1 MAESVVSFLV
11 ERFGDLLIQEAV
23 FLRGVSGQVQ
33 SMQAEMKRMQC
44 FFKDADAIQEKNE
57 RVRNWVAEIRDV
69 AYDAEDVIDRFILKV
84 SSRRRGGLKGV
95 LKRCL
100 YIFDEKIELHKVG
113 KRMEVIQ
120 AKIHNI
126 TNSLQNYGIRSIDH
140 EREETSST
148 NESQQELRRSY
159 SHVEEDDVIGLEKD
173 TKALVEELIK
183 EEVQLRVVS
192 IVGMGGLGKTTLAKK
207 VYNHDVIKRH
217 FDCTAWVFISQQ
229 CRIRDVRLEILNRV
243 VNPTNA
249 EREINEK
256 MKDAELVKQLYKIL
270 EGKRYL
276 VVLDDV
282 WSTDTWD
289 RLRPSF
295 PNGKSGSKFMLTTRN
310 KAVAAHADSWSDPY
324 ELRYL
329 TEEESWELL
338 CSKAFPKNLSP
349 GCPPG
354 FEQFKQEIVG
364 KCGGLP
370 LAVVVVGGLLAM
382 KKSLDEWEMVI
393 SNISPHLNKDEQEQV
408 LGILALSFN
417 NLPYHLK
424 PCFLYLGM
432 FPEDFAIPVGTLIKL
447 WISEGFVPQPQ
458 QRAGGETMEEMAK
471 LYLEE
476 LIHRCMVQVG
486 ERSSTR
492 GIKTCRVH
500 DLMRDLCLLKAR
512 EYNFL
517 EIYNQENMEVDNSN
531 SVAVSIAK
539 SRRFAIHFGEQ
550 RCDTNL
556 FEREALNLRS
566 LLLFVPSSQLIR
578 EKQVIKDT
586 YKYFKLLRVLEM
598 ERAVMVEGLPTE
610 IGNLI
615 HLRYLGLKY
624 THIKKLPRSI
634 GKLRSLQ
641 TLDLRIFKGTKV
653 PDVIWKMERLRHL
666 YLFPSSQ
673 SNTELRI
680 DTLRNLQTLKSVKA
694 GSWIEKG
701 HLAKLT
707 NIRRLHIDDISSSE
721 QAKAVLESPVMDRL
735 LSLSLVLHD
744 DDDQVTFPNLTPLRR
759 CHHLSK
765 LRLLGRMQPYS
776 CDFLPPNLCKLVL
789 VRSSL
794 EQDQM
799 ATLEKMTNL
808 RILSLCHGSYIRK
821 EMISSAQGFP
831 QLELLYLL
839 GISDLQEWRV
849 EEGAMPRLRRLDICG
864 CHNLMMVPEGLRFLT
879 TLRELEIRWMP
890 RVFED
895 RLRPGGAD
903 YCKLE
908 IIIQRGAYNSAS
920 TSISYRG
927 GRYQGRG
934 RGYKPSNRS
943 NIGPTNQRG
952 AYNSASTSISRPT
965 CQVCGIRGHS
975 ALRCW
980 YRFDENYQQDDDT
993 TTDPAHHAFAAMSI
1007 QDLGDT
1013 SWIPDTGATTH
1024 ASNEPG
1030 KISNLIPYSGHNK
1043 LLMGDGSPLCITHT
1057 DYSAHKLSPRSA
1069 LCIFIGYSTL
1079 HKGYRC
1085 MRLTD
1090 SRVFVSRH
1098 VKFDETKFPFFTYKP
1113 ATVPS
1118 TTGSNPFVFTTPSAI
1133 PLHSSPPTPPNSALA
1148 NPPPIIEPLVLP
1160 EPPLDH
1166 NVQQVA
1172 PVFPSTLGPA
1182 QHPMVTR
1189 SRDGTRKSKIIAWPI
1204 VDLLVTNFF
1213 CSFALLFLESQSS
1226 QDVEIFGNFNYEEI
1240 LKMYPCRSFL
1250 I

>member
-1 MAESVVSFLV
+1 MDESVVSFVV

-23 FLRGVSGQVQ
+23 FLHGVSGQVQ

-44 FFKDADAIQEKNE
+44 FLKDADAIQEKNE

-95 LKRCL
+95 LKRYVC
-100 YIFDEKIELHKVG
+100 IFDEWIELHKVG
-113 KRMEVIQ
+113 KKMEVIQ
-120 AKIHNI
+120 AKIHDI

-140 EREETSST
+140 EGEGTSST

-159 SHVEEDDVIGLEKD
+159 PHVEEDDVIGLEKD
-173 TKALVEELIK
+173 TEALVEELIK
-183 EEVQLRVVS
+183 EEVQRRVVS

-207 VYNHDVIKRH
+207 VYNHNVIRRH

-229 CRIRDVRLEILNRV
+229 CRTRDVIQGILKRV
-243 VNPTNA
+243 TYTDNPDKNMTD
-249 EREINEK
+249 E
-256 MKDAELVKQLYKIL
+256 ELVEKLYRNL
-270 EGKRYL
+270 EEKRYL
-276 VVLDDV
+276 VVLDDI
-282 WSTDTWD
+282 WSTDAWD
-289 RLRPSF
+289 RLRPGF
-295 PNGKSGSKFMLTTRN
+295 PHGKTGSKVLLTTRN
-310 KAVAAHADSWSDPY
+310 KAVAAHADSWSVPY

-338 CSKAFPKNLSP
+338 CNKAFPKNLSP

-354 FEQFKQEIVG
+354 FEQFKQEIVE

-370 LAVVVVGGLLAM
+370 LAVVVVGGLLAK

-393 SNISPHLNKDEQEQV
+393 SNISPHLNKGKQDQV

-432 FPEDFAIPVGTLIKL
+432 FPEDFAIPVGKLIKL

-556 FEREALNLRS
+556 FGREALNLRS
-566 LLLFVPSSQLIR
+566 LLLFVPRSRFGLDLIR
-578 EKQVIKDT
+578 KKQVKNMYKD
-586 YKYFKLLRVLEM
+586 FKLLRVLEM
-598 ERAVMVEGLPTE
+598 ERAVVVEGLPTE

-624 THIKKLPRSI
+624 TEIQKLPRSI

-641 TLDLRIFKGTKV
+641 TLDLRIFGTEV

-666 YLFPSSQ
+666 YLPFSQ

-707 NIRRLHIDDISSSE
+707 NIRRLRIDDISSSE

-735 LSLSLVLHD
+735 LSLSLDRLWL
-744 DDDQVTFPNLTPLRR
+744 TFPSLTPLRR

-765 LRLLGRMQPYS
+765 LRLVGRMQPHS
-776 CDFLPPNLCKLVL
+776 CDFLPPNLCKLSL
-789 VRSSL
+789 RLSSL
-794 EQDQM
+794 EQDQI

-808 RILSLCHGSYIRK
+808 RILSLYDGSYMRK

-831 QLELLYLL
+831 QLELLQLL
-839 GISDLQEWRV
+839 LISDLQEWRM
-849 EEGAMPRLRRLDICG
+849 EEGAMPRLRRLVIHG
-864 CHNLMMVPEGLRFLT
+864 CHNLKMVPEGLRFLT
-879 TLRELEIRWMP
+879 TLRELEIIGI

-903 YCKLE
+903 YYKVQH
-908 IIIQRGAYNSAS
+908 IS
-920 TSISYRG
+920 SITL
-927 GRYQGRG
+927 
-934 RGYKPSNRS
+934 SN
-943 NIGPTNQRG
+943 TQE
-952 AYNSASTSISRPT
+952 
-965 CQVCGIRGHS
+965 V
-975 ALRCW
+975 
-980 YRFDENYQQDDDT
+980 
-993 TTDPAHHAFAAMSI
+993 
-1007 QDLGDT
+1007 
-1013 SWIPDTGATTH
+1013 
-1024 ASNEPG
+1024 
-1030 KISNLIPYSGHNK
+1030 
-1043 LLMGDGSPLCITHT
+1043 
-1057 DYSAHKLSPRSA
+1057 
-1069 LCIFIGYSTL
+1069 
-1079 HKGYRC
+1079 
-1085 MRLTD
+1085 
-1090 SRVFVSRH
+1090 
-1098 VKFDETKFPFFTYKP
+1098 
-1113 ATVPS
+1113 
-1118 TTGSNPFVFTTPSAI
+1118 
-1133 PLHSSPPTPPNSALA
+1133 
-1148 NPPPIIEPLVLP
+1148 
-1160 EPPLDH
+1160 
-1166 NVQQVA
+1166 
-1172 PVFPSTLGPA
+1172 
-1182 QHPMVTR
+1182 
-1189 SRDGTRKSKIIAWPI
+1189 
-1204 VDLLVTNFF
+1204 
-1213 CSFALLFLESQSS
+1213 
-1226 QDVEIFGNFNYEEI
+1226 
-1240 LKMYPCRSFL
+1240 
-1250 I
+1250 